1 MKKATREQTRL
12 HNSRL
17 ILKTIYQAGEVSRAD
32 IARAT
37 GLTRTTVS
45 HIVAEFIEEG
55 LVEETGHGPSE
66 GGKPPVLLSLPAQAR
81 LMIGVD
87 LADSEFRGGVIN
99 MRGDFL
105 HRVSVPVL
113 DRDGREALDMV
124 YDLVATLLESVDGT
138 VLGIGVGTP
147 GLVDAGSGVVRRA
160 VNLDWRELPLGD
172 LLHQQF
178 NLPVHVGNDS
188 HCAALG
194 EYTFGSSRGLSNLIV
209 VKVGR
214 GIGSGIVLNGRL
226 YYGDNSAAGE
236 IGHVRAVEDGELCR
250 CGHYGCLETVAST
263 RSLVTRARE
272 IAQNNPQ
279 AAINRL
285 ARYPAEIGTSDVLNA
300 VREGDSQMIQLVA
313 DAGHHLGVATAHL
326 VGVLN
331 IEQIKIAG
339 SMARFGRPLLDAIND
354 GLRPRAMSQM
364 VSQAHVDLSDLG
376 QDIVMLGAAS
386 LILSSELGVV

>member
-1 MKKATREQTRL
+1 
-12 HNSRL
+12 
-17 ILKTIYQAGEVSRAD
+17 
-32 IARAT
+32 
-37 GLTRTTVS
+37 
-45 HIVAEFIEEG
+45 
-55 LVEETGHGPSE
+55 
-66 GGKPPVLLSLPAQAR
+66 
-81 LMIGVD
+81 MIGVD

-113 DRDGREALDMV
+113 DRDGREALDLV

-147 GLVDAGSGVVRRA
+147 GLVDARSGVVRRA

-263 RSLVTRARE
+263 RALVTRARK

-300 VREGDSQMIQLVA
+300 VREGDSEMTQLVA
-313 DAGHHLGVATAHL
+313 DAGHHLGVAMAHL

-339 SMARFGRPLLDAIND
+339 SMARFGLPLLDAINNC
-354 GLRPRAMSQM
+354 LRPRAMSQM
-364 VSQAHVDLSDLG
+364 VSQTRIDLSELG

-386 LILSSELGVV
+386 LILNSELGVV